1 MSYDFFNENKDKL
14 VTLGNGT
21 QAWICDYIEST
32 INSETN
38 IKATISGSSSLRCGK
53 ERTWNASIN
62 LDNIEDDQISWN
74 VLCKYNVE
82 SIENNKSITLKI
94 NDENAIGAT
103 IKLQLIVDN
112 KIVAEK
118 EISIIVGF

>member
-1 MSYDFFNENKDKL
+1 MLSPTRSYKV
-14 VTLGNGT
+14 VTS
-21 QAWICDYIEST
+21 DS
-32 INSETN
+32 
-38 IKATISGSSSLRCGK
+38 
-53 ERTWNASIN
+53 SIN